1 MARSPRIS
9 DWLLE
14 MRAAGIELRAEGEKL
29 ICSSPEG
36 ALTPEDLRMLR
47 DQKAEILEFL
57 DRAGSAPTRRG
68 PLPPLL
74 RRAADEPLPLSHAQE
89 RAWFIEQIQPG
100 CPMHNIPGGWR
111 LSGPLD
117 LDVFERSL
125 HEISHR
131 HEIMRSSYRGEPD
144 APYVEIAPPDT
155 LDLQLTDLTD
165 TPPAQREGELRHR
178 LAREVHSPFDIG
190 TAPLVRHR
198 LFRLERD
205 VHAYFIMPH
214 HMIWDAWSFDIF
226 WGELSQLYDAFSK
239 GLASPLPELPVQY
252 TDYAAWERELDRLG
266 ACSDDLEFWLSE
278 LVGPLPILELP
289 TDFDRP
295 DKMSYRGS
303 SVTIPLPDSLMDRLS
318 ELARTEQ
325 ATVFMAS
332 IAALDILLCRLSGQD
347 QVCVGCPIEN
357 TLVPEVE
364 PLIGYF
370 VNMLVLRGFV
380 REESSFRELLVETR
394 ERCVAAFD
402 HPAAPFDRLLTEL
415 DIKRDRSRNPLFQ
428 VLFLYQD
435 ATTRPLTLGE
445 SVRIDQFDVPMG
457 SCQADLH
464 FALKRSSAG
473 WDLIADYSSD
483 LFRRD
488 TALSILGRLVA
499 LLHQVVANPDAPIL
513 EFEIEPLRETTGGEE
528 REQVASAD
536 SAFRVDA
543 VDRGTLHGLIERQA
557 RSTPDRVAARFPSG
571 SPEEEAYDLTYVELD
586 ERANQIARYLGGRG
600 IGTGDVVVVAMDR
613 GPDLLLSLLGVLK
626 SGACYV
632 PVDPLFPPERIK
644 YMLEDSKARLL
655 LTQASFEERIG
666 SSVVPTLCVDR
677 NREVILSLDRHPL
690 DLQVDSHARAYVIY
704 TSGSTGKPKGV
715 EIEHASLHNFLTSMA
730 REPGFGSEDRI
741 LAVTTASFDIAV
753 LELYLPLVCGGQV
766 VVAAQ
771 TDAVDPDR
779 ISHHIER
786 FAITVMQATA
796 TSWGMLIDSGWGGAP
811 GLRVFCGGE
820 AMTPRLASELLLR
833 CREVWNLYGPTET
846 TVWSSV
852 ARVTDAGDVSIG
864 RPIDRTE
871 FLILDE
877 GMWPVPV
884 GETGELYIGGHGLAR
899 GYLGRPELTA
909 QRFVRNPRSPDG
921 EASLYRTGDLAR
933 QRADGRFEWCGRT
946 DHQIKLR
953 GFRIELGEIEAALQ
967 AMDPIEQAVV
977 GIWEPSPG
985 DQRLVAYYRSPEEV
999 LTTRLR
1005 ARLRDALPE
1014 YMVPGFFVRLE
1025 SFPLTPNAKIDRN
1038 ALPAPEALSIQ
1049 TSRTLGRADA
1059 VQPTDNDTLEARLTA
1074 VWRSVLKVE
1083 DVPPDVDFFDLGGH
1097 SILGLQLVTQIRSEL
1112 GIQLDPVTFFD
1123 HPTIHQLV
1131 RQIRILSGPVSPAEP
1146 SPEDVGPDSSEA
1158 TVEADDSSCNLDRVS
1173 AAIGAAGKHSRKTR
1187 YRMRRSLIARFLLAP
1202 LYGIPRHSLRSLIQ
1216 NLILRLEG
1224 GPLFSRT
1231 LRALYQK
1238 HHDMVIGDYTSFPF
1252 DVRRFKRGTRFGRY
1266 CSIHATARIETANH
1280 PTSTLS
1286 SNAIFYHPDLGFA
1299 EGYDLPRTKV
1309 RVGNDVWIGA
1319 DAAILYPCE
1328 EIGDGAVI
1336 GAGAYVTFN
1345 VPPFAVV
1352 IGHPATIVRYRF
1364 RKKKINE
1371 ILDARWWEASLEEL
1385 KPVAGEFVLPVSS
1398 KRIR

>member
-1 MARSPRIS
+1 MARPLRIS

-14 MRAAGIELRAEGEKL
+14 MRAAGIELRAEGGKL

-36 ALTPEDLRMLR
+36 ALTPDDLRMLR
-47 DQKAEILEFL
+47 DRKAEILEFL
-57 DRAGSAPTRRG
+57 DRAGSGPTRRG
-68 PLPPLL
+68 SLPSLL
-74 RRAADEPLPLSHAQE
+74 RRPVGEPLPLSHAQE

-111 LSGPLD
+111 LTGP

-125 HEISHR
+125 REISRR
-131 HEIMRSSYRGEPD
+131 HEIMRSAYRGEP
-144 APYVEIAPPDT
+144 ASPYVEIAPPDT
-155 LDLQLTDLTD
+155 LDLHLEDLTD
-165 TPPAQREGELRHR
+165 TPPVQREGELQHR

-226 WGELSQLYDAFSK
+226 WGELSQLYDAFSR
-239 GLASPLPELPVQY
+239 GLESPLPELPVQY

-266 ACSDDLEFWLSE
+266 ASSDDLEFWLSE
-278 LVGPLPILELP
+278 LVAPLPILELP

-318 ELARTEQ
+318 ELARAEQ

-332 IAALDILLCRLSGQD
+332 IAALDVLLCRLSGQD
-347 QVCVGCPIEN
+347 EVCIGCPIEN

-380 REESSFRELLVETR
+380 RQESSFRELLVETR
-394 ERCVAAFD
+394 ECCVAAFD

-473 WDLIADYSSD
+473 WYLIADYSSD

-488 TALSILGRLVA
+488 TALSILDRLVA

-513 EFEIEPLRETTGGEE
+513 ELEIEPLRETVGGKV
-528 REQVASAD
+528 REQTALAD
-536 SAFRVDA
+536 PACRA
-543 VDRGTLHGLIERQA
+543 QGVDRGTLHGLIERQA
-557 RSTPDRVAARFPSG
+557 GSTPDHVAARFPGG
-571 SPEEEAYDLTYVELD
+571 SPEEEARDLTYAELD
-586 ERANQIARYLGGRG
+586 DRANQVARYLAGRG
-600 IGTGDVVVVAMDR
+600 IGPGDVVVVAMDR
-613 GPDLLLSLLGVLK
+613 GPDLLISLLGVLK

-655 LTQASFEERIG
+655 LTETSLEERIG
-666 SSVVPTLCVDR
+666 TTDVPTLCVD
-677 NREVILSLDRHPL
+677 EHSEAILSVDRHPL
-690 DLQVDSHARAYVIY
+690 HLQVDSRARAYVIY

-730 REPGFGSEDRI
+730 REPGFGPEDRI

-753 LELYLPLVCGGQV
+753 LELYLPLICGGQV

-771 TDAVDPDR
+771 TDAVNPDR
-779 ISHHIER
+779 ISHHIDR

-796 TSWGMLIDSGWGGAP
+796 TTWGMLIDSGWGGAP

-820 AMTPRLASELLLR
+820 AMTARLAAELLLR

-877 GMWPVPV
+877 GMRPVSV
-884 GETGELYIGGHGLAR
+884 GETGELYIGGDGLAR

-909 QRFVRNPRSPDG
+909 QRFVPNPLSPQG
-921 EASLYRTGDLAR
+921 ESRLYRTGDLAR
-933 QRADGRFEWCGRT
+933 QRADGSFEWYGRT

-967 AMDPIEQAVV
+967 AMEPIEQAVV
-977 GIWEPSPG
+977 GVWEPSPG

-999 LTTRLR
+999 PATRLR
-1005 ARLRDALPE
+1005 AGLRDELPE

-1049 TSRTLGRADA
+1049 TSRNFGQADA
-1059 VQPTDNDTLEARLTA
+1059 AVRWSDGDPLEERLTA
-1074 VWRSVLKVE
+1074 VWRRVLKVD
-1083 DVPPDVDFFDLGGH
+1083 DVPWDVDFFDLGGH
-1097 SILGLQLVTQIRSEL
+1097 SILGLQLVTQIRNEL
-1112 GIQLDPVTFFD
+1112 RIQLDPVTFFD
-1123 HPTIHQLV
+1123 HPTIHQLA
-1131 RQIRILSGPVSPAEP
+1131 RQIRSSSAPESPAEP
-1146 SPEDVGPDSSEA
+1146 SSEDVELDSAEA
-1158 TVEADDSSCNLDRVS
+1158 AVQANTSSCNLDRVS
-1173 AAIGAAGKHSRKTR
+1173 EAIGAAGEQSRKTR

-1216 NLILRLEG
+1216 YLILRLEG

-1231 LRALYQK
+1231 LRALYRK

-1266 CSIHATARIETANH
+1266 CSVHATARIETANH

-1299 EGYDLPRTKV
+1299 EGYDLPRTSV

-1364 RKKKINE
+1364 PKKKINE